1 MSVLSMKRVL
11 IVGMRS
17 DRKPILEF
25 LQRKGVMQIE
35 VQDAGSEQDKN
46 DIFSK
51 VDVSGQRAT
60 FEKNAALASRVL
72 VTLDAAAPPD
82 KKDGGLF
89 GGRTPMTLAQYE
101 ERVGT
106 CDATMQVVYD
116 IHSLDKRLSEIQS
129 EIPRLEQQQEALR
142 PWAGFTENLDFN
154 GTKKTKAYVGT
165 LPNEQSTEQILA
177 QFATFAEGVEGIDV
191 SIISSSS
198 EQTCVMVV
206 CLNENGPRVE
216 EALRHMGFA
225 RPSVSGGVPA
235 RMSEETE
242 QRLSALRKEMDEARA
257 EIASYKDKREDIKFA
272 IDYFTMRAAKY
283 DVICHLD
290 QTSKVFI
297 IKGYMPTEVTDAV
310 EHDLSSRF
318 DCVVEFETPTQADE
332 IPVLLKNNGFAAP
345 VEGVVASY
353 SLPGKA
359 EFDPSM
365 IVAIFYYFLFGMMLS
380 DAVYGLIMV
389 VGCAVMLSKNKN
401 MEQGMR
407 KTLTMFMYSGIG
419 TIFWGVMFGSYLGD
433 LPKVIAST
441 FFGVDPDSIRL
452 YLFKDPIDD
461 PMTVLGIAFIIG
473 IVHIFFGMAAGA
485 YKAIK
490 DHRFFDAV
498 WDVFCWY
505 FVLIGLIGI
514 LLNTDMLKGMF
525 GLTYT
530 MPDALM
536 TVFKVLAGIGA
547 AGIVLF
553 GGRDAKNIGVRI
565 GKGAYALYGVTSYLS
580 DILSYSRLLALGLA
594 TGVISSVFNS
604 MAAMV
609 AGPPV
614 IGVILF
620 ILIVVVGHTLNL
632 AINALGAYVHTNRL
646 EYVEFFSKFY
656 DGGGKPFTPFDEK
669 TKYFKVVD

>member
-35 VQDAGSEQDKN
+35 VQEAGSKEDQS
-46 DIFSK
+46 DIFQK
-51 VDVSGQRAT
+51 TDVSGQRAT
-60 FEKNAALASRVL
+60 FEKNAALASQVL
-72 VTLDAAAPPD
+72 TILDVAAPPD
-82 KKDGGLF
+82 QKDGGLF
-89 GGRTPMTLAQYE
+89 GGRTPMTLSEYE
-101 ERVGT
+101 ERVKG
-106 CDATMQVVYD
+106 CDTTVQMIHE
-116 IHSLDKRLSEIQS
+116 IHSLDKKLSEIQA

-142 PWAGFTENLDFN
+142 PWAGFEEALDFN

-165 LPNEQSTEQILA
+165 LPNEQSVDQILS
-177 QFATFAEGVEGIDV
+177 QFTTFAEGVTGIDV
-191 SIISSSS
+191 SVISASS

-206 CLNENGPRVE
+206 CLNEDGPKVE

-235 RMSEETE
+235 QMSVDTAK
-242 QRLSALRKEMDEARA
+242 RLTALREEMDKARA
-257 EIASYKDKREDIKFA
+257 EIASYKNKREDIKFA
-272 IDYFTMRAAKY
+272 IDYYTMRAAKY
-283 DVICHLD
+283 NVINEIE
-290 QTSKVFI
+290 QTGKVFLL
-297 IKGYMPTEVTDAV
+297 KGYMPTEATQSV
-310 EHDLSSRF
+310 EHELSSRF
-318 DCVVEFETPTQADE
+318 DCVVEFETPSETEE

-353 SLPGKA
+353 SLPGKT

-389 VGCAVMLSKNKN
+389 VGCAVMLGKNKN
-401 MEQGMR
+401 MEEGMR
-407 KTLTMFMYSGIG
+407 KTLKMFMYSGFG
-419 TIFWGVMFGSYLGD
+419 TIFWGVMFGCYLGD

-441 FFGVDPDSIRL
+441 FFGVDADSIRL
-452 YLFKDPIDD
+452 YLFKDPIED
-461 PMTVLGIAFIIG
+461 PMTVLGLAFIIG
-473 IVHIFFGMAAGA
+473 IVHILFGMAAGA

-525 GLTYT
+525 GLTFT
-530 MPDALM
+530 MPESLM
-536 TVFKVLAGIGA
+536 TAFKVMAGIGA

-553 GGRDAKNIGVRI
+553 GGRDAANIGVRI

-609 AGPPV
+609 ATPPV
-614 IGVILF
+614 IGVVLF

-656 DGGGKPFTPFDEK
+656 DGGGKPFTPFEEK

>member
-35 VQDAGSEQDKN
+35 VQEAGSKEDQS
-46 DIFSK
+46 DIFQK
-51 VDVSGQRAT
+51 TDVSGQRAT
-60 FEKNAALASRVL
+60 FEKNAALASQVL
-72 VTLDAAAPPD
+72 TILDVAAPPD
-82 KKDGGLF
+82 QKDGGLF
-89 GGRTPMTLAQYE
+89 GGRTPMTLSEYE
-101 ERVGT
+101 ERVKG
-106 CDATMQVVYD
+106 CDTTVQMIHE
-116 IHSLDKRLSEIQS
+116 IHSLDKKLSEIQA

-142 PWAGFTENLDFN
+142 PWAGFEEALDFN

-165 LPNEQSTEQILA
+165 LPNEQSVDQILS
-177 QFATFAEGVEGIDV
+177 QFTTFAEGVTGIDV
-191 SIISSSS
+191 SVISASS

-206 CLNENGPRVE
+206 CLNEDGPKVE

-235 RMSEETE
+235 QMSVDTAK
-242 QRLSALRKEMDEARA
+242 RLTALREEMDKARA
-257 EIASYKDKREDIKFA
+257 EIASYKNKREDIKFA
-272 IDYFTMRAAKY
+272 IDYYTMRAAKY
-283 DVICHLD
+283 NVINEIE
-290 QTSKVFI
+290 QTGKVFLL
-297 IKGYMPTEVTDAV
+297 KGYMPTEATQSV
-310 EHDLSSRF
+310 EHELSSRF
-318 DCVVEFETPTQADE
+318 DCVVEFETPSETEE

-353 SLPGKA
+353 SLPGKT

-389 VGCAVMLSKNKN
+389 VGCAVMLGKNKN
-401 MEQGMR
+401 MEEGMR
-407 KTLTMFMYSGIG
+407 KTLKMFMYSGFG

-441 FFGVDPDSIRL
+441 FFGVDADSIRL
-452 YLFKDPIDD
+452 YLFKDPIED
-461 PMTVLGIAFIIG
+461 PMTVLGLAFIIG

-525 GLTYT
+525 GLTFT
-530 MPDALM
+530 MPESLM
-536 TVFKVLAGIGA
+536 TAFKVMAGIGA

-553 GGRDAKNIGVRI
+553 GGRDAANIGVRI

-609 AGPPV
+609 ATPPV
-614 IGVILF
+614 IGVVLF

-656 DGGGKPFTPFDEK
+656 DGGGKPFTPFEEK